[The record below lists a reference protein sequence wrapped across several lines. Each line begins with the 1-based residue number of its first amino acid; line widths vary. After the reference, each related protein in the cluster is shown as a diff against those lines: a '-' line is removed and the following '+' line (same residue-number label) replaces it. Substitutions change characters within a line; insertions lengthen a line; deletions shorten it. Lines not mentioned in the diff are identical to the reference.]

1 MRPVLDP
8 RVTAPTP
15 SPDTGD
21 LIADRYRVEKE
32 LGRGGMGR
40 VFLAHDLKLDRDI
53 ALKVLAPGV
62 HDEQHV
68 LRFEQEARAAGALD
82 HPNILAVHDI
92 GNHAGAPYIISELLQ
107 GATLR
112 EKLGQPLPLREAVEL
127 SRQLMPG
134 LAAANERG
142 IIHRDLKPENLFA
155 TREGTLKILDFGIA
169 KLAPP
174 KSRILSVPSRVTKRF
189 SGF

>member
-1 MRPVLDP
+1 MRPVFDP
-8 RVTAPTP
+8 RVTAPHP

-40 VFLAHDLKLDRDI
+40 VFLAHDLKLARDI
-53 ALKVLAPGV
+53 ALKVLARGV

-92 GNHAGAPYIISELLQ
+92 GTHAGAPYIISELLQ

-112 EKLGQPLPLREAVEL
+112 EKLGQPLPLREAIEL
-127 SRQLMPG
+127 SRQLMHG

-142 IIHRDLKPENLFA
+142 IIHRDLKPETPFV
-155 TREGTLKILDFGIA
+155 TH
-169 KLAPP
+169 APP
-174 KSRILSVPSRVTKRF
+174 S
-189 SGF
+189 